1 MLRGIHLAERD
12 GADSCQQENTVQHGA
27 PQASPQPGNAS
38 SLKRPRHLL
47 YPHHTQM
54 SKSAGDILSPYPAG
68 MKGTHSAAEFS
79 SLAMKLPSKG
89 HTGSSV
95 SLIPAYTVRKMLS
108 DSAYTDRKT
117 TGSSSGSC

>member
-12 GADSCQQENTVQHGA
+12 GIDSCQQKNTVQHGV
-27 PQASPQPGNAS
+27 PQASPKPGNAS
-38 SLKRPRHLL
+38 SMKRPRHLF

-68 MKGTHSAAEFS
+68 IKETNRAAEFS
-79 SLAMKLPSKG
+79 SLAIKLPSKG
-89 HTGSSV
+89 HAGSSV
-95 SLIPAYTVRKMLS
+95 NLIPVYMDRKMIS

-117 TGSSSGSC
+117 KGSSSGSC